1 MLYTIKLI
9 EHVLTSESSVG
20 SYNIAKDEK
29 ECYNRHM
36 KRAPDDG
43 I

>member
-1 MLYTIKLI
+1 MHAKFIA
-9 EHVLTSESSVG
+9 HVLTPTSESSVG

-36 KRAPDDG
+36 RRASDDG